1 METGIVVLLAL
12 VVIYTILG
20 HTLARIWITM
30 PMFFVVAGAIAGPYG
45 LGWISFGLD
54 IPDVETL
61 TELTLAFLLFA
72 DAASLDFNQVK
83 EDSKLPGRLLF
94 ASFPMVVLF
103 GTLIGYLI
111 FPGEKIGFALLMGAI
126 LAPTDAALGLPI
138 FSNPRVPVRI
148 RRALN
153 VESGLN
159 DGLATPLV
167 TLFIALTIE
176 ELGSGEQGHW
186 LISAFGEIMIA
197 VGVGLALGLLGG
209 WLFVHAVR
217 KNWTSNIARQIG
229 NPALALL
236 VFFTTKELGGNG
248 FVAVFIGGLLFGFI
262 TRQILHDAIE
272 YTEITGTFLSLFV
285 WTIFGATIAIPL
297 VQNFVPLALIYAVL
311 SLTLVRM
318 IPVAI
323 SMIGTRMRT
332 DTTLMMGWLGPRGL
346 ASVVFLIMAYEAAYN
361 AHVAIDLLVA
371 SVGWTILLSV
381 LLHGASAL
389 PLANWYGQR
398 LKNAATDIPEMLE
411 VAEPK
416 TLRRKAFHIR
426 TGEGRQLPESDI
438 SD

>member
-1 METGIVVLLAL
+1 METGIIVLFAL

-20 HTLARIWITM
+20 HSLARIWISM
-30 PMFFVVAGAIAGPYG
+30 PMFFVITGAIVGPHG
-45 LGWISFGLD
+45 LGWMSIGLD
-54 IPDVETL
+54 TPDVETL
-61 TELTLAFLLFA
+61 TELTLALLLFA

-83 EDSKLPGRLLF
+83 EDTKMPGRLLF
-94 ASFPMVVLF
+94 VAFPLVVLV
-103 GTLIGYLI
+103 GALIGYLL
-111 FPGEKIGFALLMGAI
+111 FPEEKIGFALLIGAI

-138 FSNPRVPVRI
+138 FNNRRVPVRI

-176 ELGSGEQGHW
+176 ELGSGQQGNW
-186 LISAFGEIMIA
+186 LISAASEIMIA
-197 VGVGLALGLLGG
+197 VSVGIALGLLCG
-209 WLFVHAVR
+209 WLFAHAVR
-217 KNWTSNIARQIG
+217 KNWTSNVARQIG

-236 VFFTTKELGGNG
+236 VFFVTKALGGNG
-248 FVAVFIGGLLFGFI
+248 FVAVFVGGIFFGFI
-262 TRQILHDAIE
+262 TRQIMHDDIE

-285 WTIFGATIAIPL
+285 WTIFGAALVIPL
-297 VQNFVPLALIYAVL
+297 AQNFVPLALLYAIL
-311 SLTLVRM
+311 SLTVVRM

-323 SMIGTRMRT
+323 AMIGTHFRK

-346 ASVVFLIMAYEAAYN
+346 ASVVFLIMAYEAAHE
-361 AHVAIDLLVA
+361 AHVEIDLLMA

-398 LKNAATDIPEMLE
+398 LEKAGTDIPEMLE
-411 VAEPK
+411 VTEPK
-416 TLRRKAFHIR
+416 TLRRKVFHVSHGDSI
-426 TGEGRQLPESDI
+426 
-438 SD
+438 